1 MNKNLEKL
9 FDHLETLEKTLLTM
23 QDLVKSNA
31 IRIDAV
37 TGLLIQKGIFTKEE
51 FLMAQKQLE
60 VASEK

>member
-1 MNKNLEKL
+1 MNDNLEKL
-9 FDHLETLEKTLLTM
+9 FDYLGTLEKTLFTM

-37 TGLLIQKGIFTKEE
+37 TALLIEKGVITKEE

-60 VASEK
+60 IVSEK